1 MPAKQITFDV
11 QRLITEV
18 AARHKLLL
26 KPDDAAFAIVTMNRL
41 VLEESLETI
50 HARILEDLGA
60 FQTAA
65 QKVQTRAG
73 IALAADVREAAAA
86 LRAEIQEDVE
96 KARLQATKL
105 VQQVEATYRE
115 PLSTQRFTIM
125 TLAAVLLVICGACA
139 GRISTHWWP
148 F

>member
-1 MPAKQITFDV
+1 MAAKQITFDV

-50 HARILEDLGA
+50 HTRILEDLGA

-139 GRISTHWWP
+139 GRISTHW
-148 F
+148 